1 MSDPVLCIVVYA
13 VFLAAMVAMHF
24 FKTLDSGL
32 GPAWR
37 TALAMGVAV
46 AAVLFFVRGLYP
58 IAGGVALTLA
68 ALYVRH
74 TGQETEAIDGMIVG
88 SAMGASAAIPLVMT
102 DAPVARMMAAMIMA
116 GAVAGYGITFAV
128 FHVADKRRQIAF
140 DAATAAAAIVVAWL
154 PSIAARYRIP
164 DRYTLFVVAG
174 ALPVIVIVAV
184 FRQWPDVRAELR
196 HEASLGFMSDGD
208 VRATAHPLLRFG
220 RGGWAD
226 RRAHREFVRL
236 ANRIALRKRQQRG
249 RTDEEAR
256 LYQLEIIK
264 LRMQI
269 QEMSR
274 IDHDVLSANVRDE
287 VSSDTM
293 TKTHEG

>member
-1 MSDPVLCIVVYA
+1 MSDPVLCIVVYT
-13 VFLAAMVAMHF
+13 VFLAAMAAAHF
-24 FKTLDSGL
+24 FKTLDNDL
-32 GPAWR
+32 GTAWR
-37 TALAMGVAV
+37 TAFAVGLAV
-46 AAVLFFVRGLYP
+46 AFLLFLVRALYP
-58 IAGGVALTLA
+58 VVGGIALTLA

-74 TGQETEAIDGMIVG
+74 TGHETEAVDGMIVG
-88 SAMGASAAIPLVMT
+88 SVMGATAAMPFVMT
-102 DAPVARMMAAMIMA
+102 SIHAASIIAALMLA

-140 DAATAAAAIVVAWL
+140 DVATAAIAIAVAWL
-154 PSIAARYRIP
+154 PSLAVRYGIRERHILL
-164 DRYTLFVVAG
+164 TVAT
-174 ALPVIVIVAV
+174 ALPLIVVIAV

-196 HEASLGFMSDGD
+196 HESSLGFLSDRD
-208 VRATAHPLLRFG
+208 VRTAAHPLLRLG

-236 ANRIALRKRQQRG
+236 ANRVALRKRQQRN
-249 RTDEEAR
+249 RTEDESR

-274 IDHDVLSANVRDE
+274 IDLAVRNAGAGE
-287 VSSDTM
+287 EGSSDTM
-293 TKTHEG
+293 THDA

>member
-13 VFLAAMVAMHF
+13 AFLAAMVAMHF
-24 FKTLDSGL
+24 FKTLDSNL
-32 GPAWR
+32 GAAWR
-37 TALAMGVAV
+37 TALAMGLVVAL
-46 AAVLFFVRGLYP
+46 VLFFVRGLYP
-58 IAGGVALTLA
+58 IAGGIALTLA

-74 TGQETEAIDGMIVG
+74 TGHETEAFDGMIAG

-102 DAPVARMMAAMIMA
+102 AMPVTRIMAAMMMA

-128 FHVADKRRQIAF
+128 FHVADKRKQIAF
-140 DAATAAAAIVVAWL
+140 DAATAAAAVLVAWL
-154 PSIAARYRIP
+154 PSIGSRNGVP
-164 DRYTLFVVAG
+164 DRYTLLTVAG
-174 ALPVIVIVAV
+174 ILPLIVIGAV
-184 FRQWPDVRAELR
+184 FQQWPDVRAELR
-196 HEASLGFMSDGD
+196 HEASLGFMSDRD
-208 VRATAHPLLRFG
+208 VRVTAHPLLRFG

-236 ANRIALRKRQQRG
+236 ANRIALRKRQQRD
-249 RTDEEAR
+249 RTDDEAR

-274 IDHDVLSANVRDE
+274 IDRDVLSANVRDE
-287 VSSDTM
+287 VSSATM

>member
-13 VFLAAMVAMHF
+13 VFLAAMAAAHF
-24 FKTLDSGL
+24 FKTLDNDL
-32 GPAWR
+32 GTAWR
-37 TALAMGVAV
+37 TAFAVGLAV
-46 AAVLFFVRGLYP
+46 ALLLFLVRALYP
-58 IAGGVALTLA
+58 VIGGIALTLA

-74 TGQETEAIDGMIVG
+74 TGRETEAVDGMIVG
-88 SAMGASAAIPLVMT
+88 SVMGATAAVPFVMT
-102 DAPVARMMAAMIMA
+102 SMHAPSIIAALMLA
-116 GAVAGYGITFAV
+116 GSVAGYGITYAV

-140 DAATAAAAIVVAWL
+140 DVATAAIAIAAAWL
-154 PSIAARYRIP
+154 PTLAVRYAIHERHI
-164 DRYTLFVVAG
+164 LLAVAT
-174 ALPVIVIVAV
+174 ALPLIVVIAV

-196 HEASLGFMSDGD
+196 HESSLGFLSDHD
-208 VRATAHPLLRFG
+208 VRTTAHPLLRLG

-236 ANRIALRKRQQRG
+236 ANHIALRKRQQRD
-249 RTDEEAR
+249 RTDDEAR

-274 IDHDVLSANVRDE
+274 IDRAVLNAGAGE
-287 VSSDTM
+287 EGSSDTM
-293 TKTHEG
+293 THDA

>member
-1 MSDPVLCIVVYA
+1 MSDPVLSIVVYA
-13 VFLAAMVAMHF
+13 VFLAAMAAMHF
-24 FKTLDSGL
+24 FKTLDSDL

-37 TALAMGVAV
+37 TALAMGIAV
-46 AAVLFFVRGLYP
+46 ALVLFFVRDLYP
-58 IAGGVALTLA
+58 VAGGTALTLA

-74 TGQETEAIDGMIVG
+74 TGRETEAIDGMIVG
-88 SAMGASAAIPLVMT
+88 SVMGATAAIPFVLSF
-102 DAPVARMMAAMIMA
+102 AQEARLIAAMTLA

-128 FHVADKRRQIAF
+128 FHVADKRKQIAF
-140 DAATAAAAIVVAWL
+140 DAATAIAAIAAAWL
-154 PSIAARYRIP
+154 PSIAARNGMR
-164 DRYTLFVVAG
+164 DRTTLLLVAG
-174 ALPVIVIVAV
+174 ALPLIVVIAV
-184 FRQWPDVRAELR
+184 FQQWPDVRAELR
-196 HEASLGFMSDGD
+196 HEASLGFMSDLD
-208 VRATAHPLLRFG
+208 VRATAHPLFRLG

-236 ANRIALRKRQQRG
+236 ANRIALRKRQQRN

-274 IDHDVLSANVRDE
+274 IDRAVLSANAEDE

-293 TKTHEG
+293 TTTHEG